1 MEQIAISIIELEMLF
16 HWKRRGT
23 CTKVTA
29 ISKYVKSIFALSE
42 EDASGR
48 ASNFKTKKIFE
59 LAEVLK
65 LKALSKHGFKV
76 IDVRE
81 IISCQENVININ
93 KDESEGLSPMASE
106 ERVIRL

>member
-1 MEQIAISIIELEMLF
+1 
-16 HWKRRGT
+16 
-23 CTKVTA
+23 VTA